1 MKFSRKIEIKFSKE
15 DERILDGQSKICNWL
30 YNRLL
35 EAAIMDYKEN
45 NNANKLLDGRNLRDL
60 VPKLKKD
67 NEFLKSVHSSPLKNT
82 AFRLKDAYHRF
93 FDKKGSFPHYRSWK
107 DRWFSLLYDEPNKG
121 FKLLEGKN
129 LSISLGIDK
138 TKKIL
143 TVLGELK
150 EKLPLRED
158 EKIKTFRLCKQQGN
172 RFYAIFCIERP
183 DAQRKDVKNW
193 IAIDPN
199 HKNLLM
205 AVDNKGITYEFE
217 KLSQIRYWDKII
229 DEIKSKRDL
238 CLKKAKKVDIENGST
253 YYIPSRRWQRLNKA
267 LDNAYNCRREQIKS
281 ACFSIANWLSKNYDY
296 AAFGDYTPSKKTA
309 VEDTMHRSMLNQ
321 DVTGTLRKIVNWV
334 MQRSGKTFS
343 LVDEKDTTAKCCICG
358 NKEKK
363 APNVREFTCIKC
375 NSTLNRD
382 INSGI
387 NIAKKDKLLSGSD
400 YAGWNLFKPT
410 YTAKWDF
417 AKGKLHLQAAQ
428 ARN

>member
-1 MKFSRKIEIKFSKE
+1 LKFSRKIEIKFSKE

-67 NEFLKSVHSSPLKNT
+67 NEFLKSVHSSHLKNT

-138 TKKIL
+138 TKKRL

-281 ACFSIANWLSKNYDY
+281 ACF
-296 AAFGDYTPSKKTA
+296 
-309 VEDTMHRSMLNQ
+309 MHRKLAFKK
-321 DVTGTLRKIVNWV
+321 LRLC
-334 MQRSGKTFS
+334 S
-343 LVDEKDTTAKCCICG
+343 L
-358 NKEKK
+358 
-363 APNVREFTCIKC
+363 
-375 NSTLNRD
+375 
-382 INSGI
+382 
-387 NIAKKDKLLSGSD
+387 
-400 YAGWNLFKPT
+400 W
-410 YTAKWDF
+410 
-417 AKGKLHLQAAQ
+417 
-428 ARN
+428 